1 MESLKLLGVT
11 VDSRLN
17 VSEHVNSVC
26 VKASQRIAVLM
37 RLRNLILIKAKL
49 QLHIKCEAAVLPY
62 LYRKPLAC
70 GSWFT
75 NSSRVLPTFRVVYP

>member
-49 QLHIKCEAAVLPY
+49 QLHIKCEAAVLLY
-62 LYRKPLAC
+62 L
-70 GSWFT
+70 
-75 NSSRVLPTFRVVYP
+75 